1 MARIGVFVCRCG
13 SNIGATVDVKKVV
26 EALGQTPD
34 VVFATDY
41 MFMCSEPGQTLIQDA
56 IRDHNL
62 DRVVVA
68 ACSPTMHFR
77 TFSSAIQR
85 AGLNPYMLE
94 MANIREQCSWVHP
107 DKAVGTPKATDIV
120 RMAAAKTR
128 WFEPLYPHEIGV
140 TRRALVIG
148 GGVAGIQAA
157 LDIANAGV
165 PVVLVERS
173 PSIGGRMA
181 QLDKT
186 FPTLDCSGCIL
197 TPRMTEV
204 SQHPNITLRTW
215 SEVATVRGFVGNFE
229 VDILQK
235 PRYIDESKCTGCGE
249 CLTRCPWKGFPLE
262 FDEGLGTRSAV
273 YRPFPQAVPNK
284 PVIDPETCMALKSIA
299 EDADRR
305 PDPLTGAAPKRKPK
319 CGLCQKTCPR
329 EAVDFFQQP
338 KITTEKF
345 GAVVLANGFRLF
357 DPTVYGEYGYGRYPD
372 VITSI
377 QMERLMNAAGPTGG
391 EIRRPSDGKHPRS
404 VVFLACVGSRDE
416 HVGRPYCSKICCMY
430 TAKHAI
436 MLKEH
441 DPHVQTYVFYMDVRA
456 GGKGYDEFV
465 RRAQEEYGACYIRGR
480 VSKIYPDGDHL
491 VVMGEDTLMGMPV
504 QVEADMVVLATGVQ
518 PQADAGDM
526 ARKLGISYDGY
537 GFINESHPKLNP
549 VESNTA
555 GIFVAGMTIGPK
567 DIPESVSQA
576 SAAAAKV
583 LGLLSQPTMLG
594 EAMISAVSQARCTGC
609 FTCEQ
614 VCPYNAVERVTLRDG
629 RQVAQINEGLCKG
642 CGVCATA
649 CPGKVINLRGF
660 SDQALLAQ
668 MNALFTLPEVV
679 AVD

>member
-1 MARIGVFVCRCG
+1 MARIGVFVCHCG
-13 SNIGATVDVKKVV
+13 SNIAGTVDVKQVA
-26 EALGQTPD
+26 EAVGQMPD
-34 VVFATDY
+34 VVFSTDY
-41 MFMCSEPGQTLIQDA
+41 MFMCSEPGQKLIQDA
-56 IRDHNL
+56 IREHNL

-68 ACSPTMHFR
+68 ACSPTMHFK
-77 TFSSAIQR
+77 TFSGAIQR

-107 DKAVGTPKATDIV
+107 DKVIGTEKAIDIV
-120 RMAAAKTR
+120 QMATAKTR
-128 WFEPLYPHEIGV
+128 WFEPLFPREIGV
-140 TRRALVIG
+140 TRWALVIG
-148 GGVAGIQAA
+148 GGIAGIQAA

-165 PVVLVERS
+165 EVVLVERS

-204 SQHPNITLRTW
+204 AQHPNITLYTW
-215 SEVATVRGFVGNFE
+215 AEVEAVRGFVGNFE
-229 VDILQK
+229 VDILHK
-235 PRYIDESKCTGCGE
+235 PRYVDATKCTGCGE
-249 CLTRCPWKGFPLE
+249 CLTRCPWKNFPSE
-262 FDEGLGTRSAV
+262 FDEGMGTRAAI
-273 YRPFPQAVPNK
+273 YRPFPQAVPNV
-284 PVIDPETCMALKSIA
+284 PVIDAENCAALKSLR
-299 EDADRR
+299 EEPGR
-305 PDPLTGAAPKRKPK
+305 TKPK
-319 CGLCQKTCPR
+319 CGACAKFSPR
-329 EAVDFFQQP
+329 EAIDFYQQP
-338 KITTEKF
+338 TTTTEKF
-345 GAVVLANGFRLF
+345 GAIVLANGFSLF

-416 HVGRPYCSKICCMY
+416 QVGRPYCSKICCMY

-441 DPHVQTYVFYMDVRA
+441 DPHVQSYVFYIDVRA
-456 GGKGYDEFV
+456 GGKGYEEFI
-465 RRAQEEYGACYIRGR
+465 RRAQEEYGACYLRGR
-480 VSKIYPDGDHL
+480 VSKVYPEGDHL

-504 QVEADMVVLATGVQ
+504 QIETDLVVLATGVQ
-518 PQADAGDM
+518 PQLDADEM

-555 GIFVAGMTIGPK
+555 GILLAGMTVGPK

-583 LGLLSQPTMLG
+583 LGLLSQPTLLG
-594 EAMISAVSQARCTGC
+594 EAMISWVNPEHCTGC
-609 FTCEQ
+609 FACEA
-614 VCPYNAVERVTLRDG
+614 VCPFNAIDKVTLRDG
-629 RQVAQINEGLCKG
+629 QQVAQINEGLCKG
-642 CGVCATA
+642 CGLCASA
-649 CPGKVINLRGF
+649 CPGKVITLHGF
-660 SDQALLAQ
+660 SDQALLEQ
-668 MNALFTLPEVV
+668 MNVLFLKRELVPR
-679 AVD
+679 

>member
-1 MARIGVFVCRCG
+1 MARIGVFVCHCG
-13 SNIGATVDVKKVV
+13 SNIGATVDVKQVAKMV
-26 EALGQTPD
+26 GQTPD

-41 MFMCSEPGQTLIQDA
+41 MFMCSEPGQKMIQDA
-56 IRDHNL
+56 IRDHAL

-68 ACSPTMHFR
+68 ACSPTMHFK
-77 TFSSAIQR
+77 TFSGAIQR
-85 AGLNPYMLE
+85 GGLNPYMLE

-107 DKAVGTPKATDIV
+107 VKAVGTPKASDIV
-120 RMAAAKTR
+120 RMAVAKTR
-128 WFEPLYPHEIGV
+128 WFEPLYPREIPV
-140 TRRALVIG
+140 NRRALVIG

-204 SQHPNITLRTW
+204 AQHPNITLHTW
-215 SEVATVRGFVGNFE
+215 SEIQAVRGFVGNFE
-229 VDILQK
+229 VDILHK
-235 PRYIDESKCTGCGE
+235 PRYVDSAKCTGCGE
-249 CLTRCPWKGFPLE
+249 CLARCPWKGYASE
-262 FDEGLGTRSAV
+262 FDEGIGTRSAI

-284 PVIDPETCMALKSIA
+284 PVIDAEHCMAIKSLV
-299 EDADRR
+299 EEPGR
-305 PDPLTGAAPKRKPK
+305 KKPK
-319 CGLCQKTCPR
+319 CGACLKFCPR
-329 EAVDFFQQP
+329 EAIDFYQQP
-338 KITTEKF
+338 EVTTETF
-345 GAVVLANGFRLF
+345 GAIVLANGFTTF
-357 DPTVYGEYGYGRYPD
+357 DPAVYEEYGYGHYKD
-372 VITSI
+372 VITSL
-377 QMERLMNAAGPTGG
+377 QMERMMNAAGPSGG
-391 EIRRPSDGKHPRS
+391 EIRRPSNGEHPRS

-416 HVGRPYCSKICCMY
+416 RVGRPYCSKICCMY

-436 MLKEH
+436 MLREH
-441 DPHVQTYVFYMDVRA
+441 DPHVQSYVFYMDVRA
-456 GGKGYDEFV
+456 GGKGYDEFI

-480 VSKIYPDGDHL
+480 VAKIYQDGDHL
-491 VVMGEDTLMGMPV
+491 VVMGEDTLLGRPV
-504 QVEADMVVLATGVQ
+504 QVEADLVVLATGVE
-518 PQADAGDM
+518 PQRDAGEM

-555 GIFVAGMTIGPK
+555 GIFLAGATVGPK
-567 DIPESVSQA
+567 DIPESVGQA

-594 EAMISAVSQARCTGC
+594 EAMISLVNQARCAGC
-609 FTCEQ
+609 FTCQ
-614 VCPYNAVERVTLRDG
+614 AMCPYNAIEKVTLRDG

-642 CGVCATA
+642 CGVCVSA

-660 SDQALLAQ
+660 SDQALIEQ
-668 MNALFTLPEVV
+668 MAELL
-679 AVD
+679 VD

>member
-1 MARIGVFVCRCG
+1 MPRIGVFVCHCG
-13 SNIGATVDVKKVV
+13 SNIAASVDVKQVA
-26 EALGQTPD
+26 EAAGQMPD

-41 MFMCSEPGQTLIQDA
+41 MFMCSEPGQTMIQSA
-56 IRDHNL
+56 IREHEL

-68 ACSPTMHFR
+68 ACSPTMHFK
-77 TFSSAIQR
+77 TFSGAVQR
-85 AGLNPYMLE
+85 GGLNPYMLE

-107 DKAVGTPKATDIV
+107 NKAVGTPKAADIV
-120 RMAAAKTR
+120 LMAAAKTR
-128 WFEPLYPHEIGV
+128 WFEPLYPKEIGV

-204 SQHPNITLRTW
+204 AQHPNITLHTW
-215 SEVATVRGFVGNFE
+215 AEVDAVRGFVGNFE
-229 VDILQK
+229 VDILHK
-235 PRYIDESKCTGCGE
+235 PRYVESDKCTGCGE
-249 CLTRCPWKGFPLE
+249 CLARCPWKGYDSE
-262 FDEGLGTRSAV
+262 FDEGTGTRAAI

-284 PVIDPETCMALKSIA
+284 PVIDAEHCMALKSLR
-299 EDADRR
+299 EEPGR
-305 PDPLTGAAPKRKPK
+305 KKPK
-319 CGLCQKTCPR
+319 CGACLKFCPR
-329 EAVDFFQQP
+329 EAIDFYQQP
-338 KITTEKF
+338 EVTTERF
-345 GAVVLANGFRLF
+345 GAIVLANGFTTF
-357 DPTVYGEYGYGRYPD
+357 NATAYEEYGYGRYKD
-372 VITSI
+372 IITSL
-377 QMERLMNAAGPTGG
+377 QMERLMNAAGPTAG

-404 VVFLACVGSRDE
+404 VVFLACVGSRDDR
-416 HVGRPYCSKICCMY
+416 VGRPYCSKICCMY

-436 MLKEH
+436 MLREH
-441 DPHVQTYVFYMDVRA
+441 DPNVQSYVFYMDVRA
-456 GGKGYDEFV
+456 GGKGYDEFI

-480 VSKIYPDGDHL
+480 VSKIYPEGDHM

-504 QVEADMVVLATGVQ
+504 QVEADLVVLATGVQ
-518 PQADAGDM
+518 PQPDAGEM

-555 GIFVAGMTIGPK
+555 GIFLAGMTVGPK

-583 LGLLSQPTMLG
+583 LGLLSQPTLLG
-594 EAMISAVSQARCTGC
+594 EAMVSTIDQARCAGC
-609 FTCEQ
+609 FTCQ
-614 VCPYNAVERVTLRDG
+614 AMCPYNAIERVTLRGG
-629 RQVAQINEGLCKG
+629 RQAALINEGLCKG
-642 CGVCATA
+642 CGVCASA
-649 CPGKVINLRGF
+649 CPGKVIGLRGF
-660 SDQALLAQ
+660 SDQALLEQ
-668 MNALFTLPEVV
+668 MSALL
-679 AVD
+679 VD